1 MKKGFR
7 LLRKK
12 WGNISLKLSVLQV
25 CQNGMLEFC
34 LKLGRLLSLRSLM
47 LGMLVGVGSMA
58 VVGITMVVAAITT
71 EVVGITTADI
81 MAETIIMVVI
91 MVEAG
96 VALLFHSVDT
106 TMVLDV
112 PSCKDA
118 IKMDVVFSSGYVTN
132 LCFLAS

>member
-1 MKKGFR
+1 
-7 LLRKK
+7 
-12 WGNISLKLSVLQV
+12 
-25 CQNGMLEFC
+25 
-34 LKLGRLLSLRSLM
+34 
-47 LGMLVGVGSMA
+47 MLVGAGSMA

-96 VALLFHSVDT
+96 VAVLSLLVFHSVDT

-112 PSCKDA
+112 PSCKNA
-118 IKMDVVFSSGYVTN
+118 IRMDVVFSSGYVTN